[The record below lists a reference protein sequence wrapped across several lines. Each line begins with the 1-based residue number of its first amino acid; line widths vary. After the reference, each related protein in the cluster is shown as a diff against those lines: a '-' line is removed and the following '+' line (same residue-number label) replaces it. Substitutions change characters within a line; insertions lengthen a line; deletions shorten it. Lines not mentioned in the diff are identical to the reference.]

1 MAGMLITVTTGAGGL
16 SAAVGAAGLYGSIQT
31 GHVLDPS
38 AMAFLVAGVVLLA
51 VGFVVN
57 FEHQSRLWAHQM
69 DAQLQARRRDQQSL
83 GIIPGQSPQAH

>member
-1 MAGMLITVTTGAGGL
+1 MAGALITVTAGAGAL
-16 SAAVGAAGLYGSIQT
+16 AAAVGAAGLCGSIQA
-31 GHVLDPS
+31 GHVMDPT

-51 VGFVVN
+51 IGFVAT

-69 DAQLQARRRDQQSL
+69 DAQLQTRRRDLRSL

>member
-1 MAGMLITVTTGAGGL
+1 MAGTLITVTTGAGAL
-16 SAAVGAAGLYGSIQT
+16 AAAVGAAGLYGSIQT

-83 GIIPGQSPQAH
+83 GIIPGQSPQVH